1 MFSPTRSQSCAGN
14 DRNPLPTLRRPR
26 LSERQKLHSYQ
37 VSSSSNTSPNYLEIL
52 PATTYIPPSPRGR
65 LVAQKQQYLRS
76 SASSSSSATKQRG
89 RTGGLDGRDRDT
101 MRDYRRE
108 LRENLNIVMP
118 TPEEIIAATRSR
130 RSSSTS
136 STSSNETCSS
146 AVSSASSTKS
156 ERRRGCLF
164 LDLLPENREAE
175 SLGS

>member
-1 MFSPTRSQSCAGN
+1 MPSLPHPFSPTRSQSYTGD
-14 DRNPLPTLRRPR
+14 DRSSLPTLRRPR
-26 LSERQKLHSYQ
+26 VSDRQKLHSYQ
-37 VSSSSNTSPNYLEIL
+37 VSSSSNTSPDYLEIL

-65 LVAQKQQYLRS
+65 LVSHQQHCYR
-76 SASSSSSATKQRG
+76 ASPRQGRNDDGDDREHCGRG
-89 RTGGLDGRDRDT
+89 ADF
-101 MRDYRRE
+101 RE
-108 LRENLNIVMP
+108 SVVMP

-175 SLGS
+175 S